1 MTAKQPDD
9 PYKQTNEQHLEGSSE
24 FLRQL
29 FTWLFLLGLAIF
41 HQTLG
46 FLGWFSRFLR
56 HRWIKRAIG
65 ISLVLAVGLT
75 AFRAVPVIYARFALA
90 HAAGDA
96 ARQLHLKGEARVLA
110 DLRRAAAGLGL
121 LEAAADGGV
130 FRLQTADADGGTW
143 CTISFDF
150 THEVDCYGFGR
161 WPVAIRGKVLRLVQE
176 PVPGA
181 PPPDP
186 D

>member
-9 PYKQTNEQHLEGSSE
+9 QIRQTTEQQADGSSE
-24 FLRQL
+24 WLRQL
-29 FTWLFLLGLAIF
+29 FTWLFLVGLKGF
-41 HQTLG
+41 HQTLA
-46 FLGWFSRFLR
+46 FLR
-56 HRWIKRAIG
+56 VIVRFWNHRWTRRTIG
-65 ISLVLAVGLT
+65 TGLFLAVGLT
-75 AFRAVPVIYARFALA
+75 AFRALPVIYARQALA

-110 DLRRAAAGLGL
+110 DLRRTAAGLGL
-121 LEAAADGGV
+121 LEAAGEGV
-130 FRLQTADADGGTW
+130 FRLQTVVEDGGTW

-150 THEVDCYGFGR
+150 NHEVDCYGFGK
-161 WPVAIRGKVLRLVQE
+161 WPVPIRGKVLRLVRE

-186 D
+186 E